1 MRFSRL
7 DWGIWSW
14 TFGIS
19 PVKIVVHGF
28 TIKHWDLMKDD
39 WQLRQAT
46 TNQRFAG
53 KDVGSRRNHDS
64 SRCCKQQ
71 TLRYINKNWEFTRNA
86 PGFEQEKWGLK
97 PTEVGTERISWHF
110 PSALEPCQDKIQAL
124 EKAGAGETQWLLN
137 VTICYLHTL
146 TSFNII

>member
-1 MRFSRL
+1 
-7 DWGIWSW
+7 
-14 TFGIS
+14 
-19 PVKIVVHGF
+19 
-28 TIKHWDLMKDD
+28 
-39 WQLRQAT
+39 
-46 TNQRFAG
+46 
-53 KDVGSRRNHDS
+53 VGSRRNHDS